1 MDKYNNTER
10 WDKWIADGGITE
22 GKDYDITVKIPAD
35 LGTGVTTQSEN
46 VTLTSTREMGGR
58 IMKDYLKTVTLK
70 VSTWRG
76 ISGGAVHY
84 YGKLE
89 FHSVDFA
96 REGSD
101 SRLSSCGYGVPD
113 YLESGKFELTRPV
126 TQAEIDAN
134 PKMWEAYHD
143 GDKTDRF
150 DKVQEVIDRGT
161 EIFDKWF
168 ENGWLLVLEKTWV
181 SKKETLRK

>member
-35 LGTGVTTQSEN
+35 LGVGVTTQSEN

-58 IMKDYLKTVTLK
+58 MMKDYLKTVTLK

-96 REGSD
+96 REGSE

-168 ENGWLLVLEKTWV
+168 EKGWLLVLEKTWV